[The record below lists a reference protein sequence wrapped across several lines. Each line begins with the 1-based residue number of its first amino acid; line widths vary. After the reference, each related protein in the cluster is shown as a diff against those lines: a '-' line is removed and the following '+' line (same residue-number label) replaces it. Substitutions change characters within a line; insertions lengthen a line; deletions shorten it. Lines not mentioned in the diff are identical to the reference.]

1 MPITLFGR
9 GRMPGFI
16 IPSCFVGLIL
26 RVGLNPPPV
35 SCLKIDSPLVIPVTC
50 LAMVVV
56 PVDCG
61 TTDVSM
67 GGRNGV
73 LVGDV

>member
-9 GRMPGFI
+9 GRIPGFI
-16 IPSCFVGLIL
+16 MPSCFVGLIL
-26 RVGLNPPPV
+26 RVGLNPPV
-35 SCLKIDSPLVIPVTC
+35 SCLKIDSPLAIPVTC

-61 TTDVSM
+61 TCDASVSGM
-67 GGRNGV
+67 NGV
-73 LVGDV
+73 FVGDD

>member
-9 GRMPGFI
+9 GRMPGFVM
-16 IPSCFVGLIL
+16 PSCFVGLIL

-35 SCLKIDSPLVIPVTC
+35 SWLKIDSPPVIPVTC

-56 PVDCG
+56 PVDCC
-61 TTDVSM
+61 VSM
-67 GGRNGV
+67 GRMNGV